1 MNAIGTRC
9 CEKAVLGRAS
19 QRSEGCELEPGQ
31 QRTQADDSEGTLIGT
46 PLLSLTAL
54 HLFKPAP
61 IFSFLIIY
69 YLCVYLISI
78 YHPSITYL
86 SIYVYMY
93 VCTYLPTYHRSI
105 CLSIQDPCTYMC
117 ECIHAEITRQ
127 LRLSFLMLF
136 HVRIISF
143 NHRNWLKDKQTNKQQ
158 QKTKQ
163 GS

>member
-9 CEKAVLGRAS
+9 CEKAGLGRAS

-31 QRTQADDSEGTLIGT
+31 QRTQADDSEGTVIGT
-46 PLLSLTAL
+46 PLLS
-54 HLFKPAP
+54 
-61 IFSFLIIY
+61 SFFFACSNLIIY

-86 SIYVYMY
+86 RIYVYMY
-93 VCTYLPTYHRSI
+93 VCMQVPTYLPTYHRSI

-143 NHRNWLKDKQTNKQQ
+143 NHHNWLKDKQTNKQQ